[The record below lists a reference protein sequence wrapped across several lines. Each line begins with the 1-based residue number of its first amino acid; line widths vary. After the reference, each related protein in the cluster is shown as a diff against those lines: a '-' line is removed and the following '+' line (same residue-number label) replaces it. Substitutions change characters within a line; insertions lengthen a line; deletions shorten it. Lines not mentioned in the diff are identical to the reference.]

1 MKGHNQRGLVV
12 SYIILRAIVVL
23 VMLDRIINRDFFNVF
38 MCLITLFL
46 FMIPSMFE
54 HRLKIDVPD
63 PLEIIIL
70 MFIFAAE
77 ILGEIAEFYI
87 RVPHWDTMLHTVN
100 GFLMAAIGVAMIDIL
115 NRNQK
120 LQFSMSPIFEAVM
133 AFCFSMTIGVIWE
146 FFEYAMDV
154 FFLSDMQKDTI
165 VNAISSVAI
174 NPQGVNSPIIVSD
187 IIETVISTPEG
198 QMIIQGG
205 YLDIG
210 LHDTMKDLL
219 VNLVGAVVFS
229 IIGVFYFRS
238 RGREVKG
245 LIPRRMTAEEH
256 NELTRKRKGRRNRLH
271 RKREPQN
278 APQDEP
284 DASDDNPPQNTTE
297 DKPLDG

>member
-1 MKGHNQRGLVV
+1 MKGHNQRGLVA

-146 FFEYAMDV
+146 FFEYAMDI

-198 QMIIQGG
+198 QMIIKGG

-256 NELTRKRKGRRNRLH
+256 NELTRKRKGRRNRLS
-271 RKREPQN
+271 RKREPQD